1 MIVIRRAT
9 IDNDVRNAAL
19 RGKER
24 KRSRWI
30 NRQRGA
36 ERDDEIRCHRRF
48 LGALERFR
56 FEALSKT
63 DRRRLEEAAAATDR
77 CLAMFSKK
85 FEVRLG
91 VGPRSTVDA
100 FDEEIGAV

>member
-9 IDNDVRNAAL
+9 IDNDVGNAAL
-19 RGKER
+19 RGHEG

-30 NRQRGA
+30 DRQRGA
-36 ERDDEIRCHRRF
+36 ERDDEVRCHRRF

-56 FEALSKT
+56 FEALSET
-63 DRRRLEEAAAATDR
+63 DGRRLEEAAAATDR
-77 CLAMFSKK
+77 WLAMFSKK
-85 FEVRLG
+85 FEVRLRI
-91 VGPRSTVDA
+91 GPRPTVDA